1 MITED
6 LSLFLNDFGVTVTS
20 GAVTGM
26 GILDMPSQVVADGM
40 VLTTDY
46 KLTVRTSEFGG
57 LIYGAGVTVDGVNYQ
72 VREAMKI
79 DDGQFT
85 ELMLTRLAPES
96 VAVGQ
101 DPRIFGLS
109 DLTDVDVTGAAAG
122 DQLTYTGAEWVDAGA
137 PKSITI
143 ANPVVGDNFTLFR
156 TEVATTL
163 SKVYAVVRGTNPSV
177 TLVIKSDPDRST
189 AGTVATVSEAVTNTT
204 TGEEIAIV
212 NQPIGAGR
220 YVWLEVT
227 AVSGVVTE
235 LNVSVEI

>member
-6 LSLFLNDFGVTVTS
+6 LSLFLADFGVTVTS
-20 GAVTGM
+20 GAVSGM
-26 GILDMPSQVVADGM
+26 GILDMPSQIVADGM

-46 KLTVRTSEFGG
+46 RLTVRTSEFGG
-57 LIYGAGVTVDGVNYQ
+57 LIYGAPVTVDGVNYQ

-96 VAVGQ
+96 VAAGQ
-101 DPRIFGLS
+101 DPRTFGLS

-122 DQLTYTGAEWVDAGA
+122 DQLTYTGSEWVDAGA

-163 SKVYAVVRGTNPSV
+163 SKVYAVVRGSSPSV
-177 TLVIKSDPDRST
+177 TFVIKSDPDRSST
-189 AGTVATVSEAVTNTT
+189 GTDATVSEAITNTT
-204 TGEEIAIV
+204 TGEEVAII

-220 YVWLEVT
+220 YVWLEVA